1 MTIHTKADFDN
12 LIDRIRDIVEKYE
25 NNVLHY
31 NQYQI
36 YLANGERIFFE
47 VSPWSIAHL
56 LGIRLDYIKSTN
68 LFKNTDPS
76 LLLKEILENSY
87 SVYRHVQEGR
97 LSYSSLFSNFIEQK
111 LSSFEKIIYYFD
123 PNDIEFV
130 CKYDK
135 GRTYQLGLEKNYFC
149 DYFIAKVDKEENL
162 HLLGLI
168 RNGNSYT
175 PMTNLYFPKDDRQFT
190 NLKRLLMN
198 QLITY
203 VNNISISNSVTEHKN
218 NHYLHMSLKLKKL
231 EGLKRYANSIKGLTI
246 DTAYDLQFVL
256 NGLAM
261 KDNKINVYKMVCQQ
275 FREKIKE
282 HEIFSLEQ
290 LEDSTKEQLDSE
302 MVLMVRTYNDEI
314 CNVDNS
320 KAQKTYSDL
329 LGQYKNL
336 EEQVFLLQQQLEV
349 SKQEASSYFEQLQE
363 LEEENSS
370 YKGFQNEIFEVV
382 KRQRLKVE
390 STES

>member
-1 MTIHTKADFDN
+1 M
-12 LIDRIRDIVEKYE
+12 
-25 NNVLHY
+25 
-31 NQYQI
+31 
-36 YLANGERIFFE
+36 
-47 VSPWSIAHL
+47 
-56 LGIRLDYIKSTN
+56 
-68 LFKNTDPS
+68 
-76 LLLKEILENSY
+76 
-87 SVYRHVQEGR
+87 
-97 LSYSSLFSNFIEQK
+97 
-111 LSSFEKIIYYFD
+111 
-123 PNDIEFV
+123 
-130 CKYDK
+130 
-135 GRTYQLGLEKNYFC
+135 EKNYFC

-190 NLKRLLMN
+190 NLKGLLMN

-231 EGLKRYANSIKGLTI
+231 EGLKRYANFIKGLTI

-349 SKQEASSYFEQLQE
+349 SKQEASSYFEQVQE

-370 YKGFQNEIFEVV
+370 YNGFQNEIFEVV